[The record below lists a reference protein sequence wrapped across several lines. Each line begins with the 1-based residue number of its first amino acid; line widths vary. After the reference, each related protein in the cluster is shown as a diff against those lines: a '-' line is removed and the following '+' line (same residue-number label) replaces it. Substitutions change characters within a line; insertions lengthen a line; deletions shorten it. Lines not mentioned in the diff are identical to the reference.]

1 MQCQGSVKTIFRKNL
16 HSYGTMFNVIEIAR
30 EGYSRDRPV
39 FLAERKT
46 HADKLVHRTLYRAKS
61 DVKQ

>member
-1 MQCQGSVKTIFRKNL
+1 
-16 HSYGTMFNVIEIAR
+16 MFNVIEIAR